1 MTDERRRLLI
11 LFLAAAAVG
20 LIGGSVVAWF
30 VSPVQYTYVE
40 PSELRPEPRVTYLQL
55 VGASFAFED
64 DWTRAQ
70 FRLDALRD
78 PNVARQL
85 ADVTDRAI
93 AEGRPAPWLRA
104 LSRLSDQRGVRTAA
118 MIIYLATPVAA
129 FTPSF
134 TPTPVKRPTFP
145 PPTLTPTLPPTFAP
159 PDTPTPLP
167 TFTPTPVPLPGYLLI
182 ARDRICEPGL
192 PQIRIV
198 VQDEKGNG
206 VPGVE
211 VWVTWDDG
219 ADRFVTGLK
228 PDKGQGYG
236 DVDIQPV
243 VTYAVAIAQS
253 ALPIATGIKTEQCPS
268 SDPSQTILASWQ
280 LTFRPVP
287 PTATPTPLPTLEA
300 TATLTPAATLTATA
314 LLTSTPGLTGAMT
327 VTATAMSTFAPGA
340 TGAATRT
347 P

>member
-11 LFLAAAAVG
+11 LFLAAAVVG
-20 LIGGSVVAWF
+20 LIGGLAVAWI

-40 PSELRPEPRVTYLQL
+40 PSDLRPEPRVTFLQL
-55 VGASFAFED
+55 VGASYAFED

-85 ADVTDRAI
+85 ADVTERAI

-104 LSRLSDQRGVRTAA
+104 LSRLSDRLGVRTAA
-118 MIIYLATPVAA
+118 MIIYLATPVPA

-134 TPTPVKRPTFP
+134 TPTPIKRPTS

-182 ARDRICEPGL
+182 ARDRICEPGV
-192 PQIRIV
+192 PQIRVV
-198 VQDEKGNG
+198 VQDEKGDD

-228 PDKGQGYG
+228 PEKGKGYG
-236 DVDIQPV
+236 DVDIQLDK
-243 VTYAVAIAQS
+243 TYAVAIAQS

-280 LTFRPVP
+280 LTFGPVP
-287 PTATPTPLPTLEA
+287 PTVTPTPSPTLEA
-300 TATLTPAATLTATA
+300 TDTLTPTVTLTTTA
-314 LLTSTPGLTGAMT
+314 VL
-327 VTATAMSTFAPGA
+327 
-340 TGAATRT
+340 TRT
-347 P
+347 LEVTGTTTRLP

>member
-11 LFLAAAAVG
+11 LFVAAAAVG
-20 LIGGSVVAWF
+20 LIGGLAVAWF
-30 VSPVQYTYVE
+30 VSPVQYTDVE

-64 DWTRAQ
+64 DWTRAR

-85 ADVTDRAI
+85 ADVTERAI

-104 LSRLSDQRGVRTAA
+104 LARLSDRLGVRTAA
-118 MIIYLATPVAA
+118 MIIYLATPVPA
-129 FTPSF
+129 FTPSVAP
-134 TPTPVKRPTFP
+134 TPTRRPTLP
-145 PPTLTPTLPPTFAP
+145 PPTLTATLPPTFAP

-167 TFTPTPVPLPGYLLI
+167 TFTPTPAPLPGYLLI
-182 ARDRICEPGL
+182 ARDRICEPGA
-192 PQIRIV
+192 PQIRV
-198 VQDEKGNG
+198 VIQDEKGDS

-211 VWVTWDDG
+211 VWVTWDEG

-228 PDKGQGYG
+228 PEKGEGYG
-236 DVDIQPV
+236 DVDIQPDK
-243 VTYAVAIAQS
+243 TYAVAIAQS

-268 SDPSQTILASWQ
+268 SDPSLTIFASWQ

-287 PTATPTPLPTLEA
+287 PTVTPTPSPTLEV
-300 TATLTPAATLTATA
+300 TGTVTPAATLTTIVA
-314 LLTSTPGLTGAMT
+314 LTGT
-327 VTATAMSTFAPGA
+327 PEATS
-340 TGAATRT
+340 AATRV